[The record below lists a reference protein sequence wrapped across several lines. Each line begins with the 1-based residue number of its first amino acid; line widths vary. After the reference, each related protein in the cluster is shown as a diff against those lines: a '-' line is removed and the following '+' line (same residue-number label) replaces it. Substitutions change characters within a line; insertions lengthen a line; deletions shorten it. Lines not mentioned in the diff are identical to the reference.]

1 LTQSGHRLLDL
12 YRKIAYAR
20 AESIGGKG
28 SVIHRRDF
36 ITLLGGTT
44 IPWTQPLH
52 AQQIGKRARIGV
64 LAAATDNPVMGPAYR
79 AFVDEMRRL
88 GFDEGQNLTVE
99 HRSTEQDFSALSADA
114 NELVSLNV
122 DALVALGAEPALKA
136 CISAS
141 RTIPIVFVANNFDP
155 IALGY
160 VTSLAKPGG
169 NVTGVVLR
177 QTELA
182 EKQVELLTEAFPDR
196 KRLAVFWDDISANQ
210 FIAAERRAKLLSLQ
224 VRSLKMENPPYD
236 FEAAFRSVTDVD
248 PQMLLVLS
256 SPFFA
261 RQIGRVTELAIRHR
275 LPSMFI
281 FRAYTEGGGL
291 MSYGADNVA
300 MYRQS
305 ASHVAKIL
313 RGANPAD
320 LPVELP
326 IKFEFAV
333 NLKTAKA
340 LNIELPT
347 SILLRANDVIE

>member
-1 LTQSGHRLLDL
+1 M
-12 YRKIAYAR
+12 
-20 AESIGGKG
+20 
-28 SVIHRRDF
+28 HRRNF
-36 ITLLGGTT
+36 IALLGGTSALWA
-44 IPWTQPLH
+44 PSLY
-52 AQQIGKRARIGV
+52 AQQIEKQARIGV
-64 LAAATDNPVMGPAYR
+64 LGAATDNPVMGPAYR
-79 AFVDEMRRL
+79 AFVEEMRRL
-88 GFDEGQNLTVE
+88 GFDEGKNLTVE
-99 HRSTEQDFSALSADA
+99 HRPTEQDLSALSADA
-114 NELVSLNV
+114 KELVSLNV
-122 DALVALGAEPALKA
+122 DALVALGAEPSLKA

-169 NVTGVVLR
+169 NVTGVFVR

-182 EKQVELLTEAFPDR
+182 EKQVELLTEAFPDG

-210 FIAAERRAKLLSLQ
+210 FVSAERRAKILGLE
-224 VRSLKMENPPYD
+224 VRSLKLSDPPYD
-236 FEAAFRSVTDVD
+236 FEAAFRSVRDVD

-261 RQIGRVTELAIRHR
+261 RQRGRVTDLAIRHR

-326 IKFEFAV
+326 TKFEFAV

-347 SILLRANDVIE
+347 SILLRANHVIE